1 MNNVTGIIKLYLQQL
16 PVPLCTYDLY
26 AQFLS
31 VGKSMYFMV
40 IIGNAL

>member
-31 VGKSMYFMV
+31 VGKSKLKDWYESN
-40 IIGNAL
+40 GH